1 MKTYFKHQLKT
12 NARAIIILTVLSMLI
27 CFFVAIDSMDR
38 VRSVSY
44 VVKDGEYYIVTSYY
58 PNGDPKSYYS
68 DTISH
73 ETFITNEEIV
83 TVKYRDLS
91 LAPSMAVLM
100 VLAVGVPVWMFAFLK
115 KKRNLDCCYSLPIT
129 RRGIGLTQYSV
140 GLVAVYVPF
149 VCSYVLT
156 LITNASF
163 GLFGA
168 LGHGYLISHF
178 GVCLLA
184 GFVIYS
190 LSVFVFEKANSV
202 IDGVVFVVAYMLVLY
217 VLVYDTQN
225 IINEIGMLRA
235 KYVYNESIKNGA
247 LRDLVYFNPFYF
259 NVSEDSGIP
268 FVFFISLLE
277 DLEYSA
283 ETVYGAR
290 MERFFS
296 DTENIVWLVFWTVV
310 GIMTAVGAVWG
321 FGKKSAQ
328 AAEEISNSIF
338 GYKLLIPLVG
348 FSYIVPYGI
357 FDSDATSCLAMMV
370 ACAVGYTVYRR
381 GVKYKKSDYIIIGI
395 MLALTVCSLYAYD
408 AIEEILGLHPT
419 DYYYSNGRYAP

>member
-1 MKTYFKHQLKT
+1 MKAYFKHQLKT

-27 CFFVAIDSMDR
+27 CFFVAIDSMER

-44 VVKDGEYYIVTSYY
+44 VVKDGEYYLVTGYNNGNPESYY
-58 PNGDPKSYYS
+58 GD
-68 DTISH
+68 TLAQEI
-73 ETFITNEEIV
+73 FITDEEIV
-83 TVKYRDLS
+83 KVEYRDLS
-91 LAPSMAVLM
+91 LAYSMAVLM
-100 VLAVGVPVWMFAFLK
+100 GLAVGVPVWMFAFLK
-115 KKRNLDCCYSLPIT
+115 KKRNLDCCYALPIT
-129 RRGIGLTQYSV
+129 RRGIGITQYLV
-140 GLVAVYVPF
+140 GLIAVYTPF
-149 VCSYVLT
+149 ICSYILT

-168 LGHGYLISHF
+168 LGHSYLISHF

-202 IDGVVFVVAYMLVLY
+202 IDGVVFVAAYMIVLY
-217 VLVYDTQN
+217 ILVYDTQN
-225 IINEIGMLRA
+225 IINEIGLLRA
-235 KYVYNESIKNGA
+235 KYVYNESIKNVAPG
-247 LRDLVYFNPFYF
+247 DLVYFDPFYF
-259 NVSEDSGIP
+259 NISEDSGIP

-310 GIMTAVGAVWG
+310 GIMSAVGAVWG
-321 FGKKSAQ
+321 FDKKSAQ

-348 FSYIVPYGI
+348 FSYIVPYGV
-357 FDSDATSCLAMMV
+357 FNSDTTSCLAMTV

-395 MLALTVCSLYAYD
+395 MLALTVCSLFAYD
-408 AIEEILGLHPT
+408 AIEGIFDIRPS
-419 DYYYSNGRYAP
+419 DYYYNSVLYAP